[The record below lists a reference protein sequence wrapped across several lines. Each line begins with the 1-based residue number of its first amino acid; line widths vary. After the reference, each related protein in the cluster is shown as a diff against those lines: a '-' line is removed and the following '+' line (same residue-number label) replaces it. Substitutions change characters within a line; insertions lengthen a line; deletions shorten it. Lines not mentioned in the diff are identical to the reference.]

1 MKMKVLN
8 NQKMQNNDIIENIQK
23 RGYSRDQTNRR
34 MVNNLNNLNNYY
46 INQWTEE
53 IQSNIK
59 IKNIQMVN

>member
-1 MKMKVLN
+1 MTMKVLN

-23 RGYSRDQTNRR
+23 RGYSTEQTNRR
-34 MVNNLNNLNNYY
+34 MINNLNNYY

>member
-1 MKMKVLN
+1 MTMKVLN

-23 RGYSRDQTNRR
+23 RGYSTEQTNRR
-34 MVNNLNNLNNYY
+34 IINNLNNYY